1 MNIIFDFDGVIINSH
16 KIKSLAFYEVFKK
29 FGKTYA
35 KKALNYHLLN
45 IGKSRYYKFKFILK
59 NIIRLQVNSELIK
72 NLDKEFDNF
81 IYRKI
86 KKLKPSIYLIKLLK
100 NKTKS
105 QKFFISTGTPQ
116 KKNSKNLKGEKSI
129 SIFWKNLW
137 VS

>member
-59 NIIRLQVNSELIK
+59 NIIRLQANSELIK
-72 NLDKEFDNF
+72 NLDKEYCFCVC
-81 IYRKI
+81 
-86 KKLKPSIYLIKLLK
+86 
-100 NKTKS
+100 
-105 QKFFISTGTPQ
+105 
-116 KKNSKNLKGEKSI
+116 SI
-129 SIFWKNLW
+129 SYIILDISQFLIR
-137 VS
+137 SRLD